1 MEESEMLDN
10 FYSGDILIMEEVV
23 DPQLSVQLYCMGCLP
38 GEKITIERIAPF
50 GDPMI
55 ISIDDTFI
63 SLRKDDAQKIRVK
76 RAEP

>member
-1 MEESEMLDN
+1 MLDS
-10 FYSGDILIMEEVV
+10 YQSGDTLIMEEVL
-23 DPQLSVQLYCMGCLP
+23 DNQLSIQLYCMGCLP
-38 GEKITIERIAPF
+38 GELITIERIAPF

-76 RAEP
+76 KAES

>member
-1 MEESEMLDN
+1 
-10 FYSGDILIMEEVV
+10 
-23 DPQLSVQLYCMGCLP
+23 LP

>member
-1 MEESEMLDN
+1 MLN
-10 FYSGDILIMEEVV
+10 SFQRGDSLIMEEVL
-23 DPQLSVQLYCMGCLP
+23 DTQLSIQLYCMGCLP

-76 RAEP
+76 RAHP